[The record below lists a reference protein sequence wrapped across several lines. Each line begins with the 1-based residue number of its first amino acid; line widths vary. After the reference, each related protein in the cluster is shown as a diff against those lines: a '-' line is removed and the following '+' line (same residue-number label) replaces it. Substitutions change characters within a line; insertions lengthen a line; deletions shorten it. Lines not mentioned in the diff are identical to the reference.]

1 VKFSKVADMHE
12 RLRLGADRVEQ
23 LSRLENKEE
32 ALYVYEFF
40 FPSTARVS
48 AARVKSLIAD
58 EIASFYDVVDA
69 CLTDDE
75 PLWSLLA
82 SESSQSGSRGLSAA
96 EVQAFPY
103 KAAAFTEIAYKFNEI
118 EARLIWR
125 YLMKSSPVISK
136 RTFFGALARLHGIP
150 PYLLKMNMSVDTI
163 IRLYEDPKSIS
174 ILEHWWENPQMFP
187 SPHRW
192 RAWTKM
198 HPPTDEVIAM
208 VIPNGELYYTWQG
221 NARKRNGDRLPN
233 PMKINEFR
241 EFVGDTILD
250 LVSYDKPHNRFDERY
265 PFSAPNAAQTFDL
278 SEHGSWERVLEV
290 LNDDTTQCVRFI
302 NPELSFTP
310 DSEGGYIMYP
320 HRSKVFLR
328 LNEIKNGKWELS
340 ALDGL
345 DDYVSVVTVDAVDPT
360 FTMFDHESCIVVE
373 GVASSVNTEGNITG
387 FALAEV
393 RNDLGISDVT
403 QYTELIERGLS
414 YDTKE

>member
-1 VKFSKVADMHE
+1 MKFSKVADMHE

-136 RTFFGALARLHGIP
+136 RTFFGSLARLHGIP

>member
-1 VKFSKVADMHE
+1 MKFSKVADMHE

-310 DSEGGYIMYP
+310 DSDGGYIMYP

-345 DDYVSVVTVDAVDPT
+345 DDYVSVVTIDAVDPT

>member
-345 DDYVSVVTVDAVDPT
+345 DDYVSVVTIDAVDPT

>member
-1 VKFSKVADMHE
+1 MKFSKVADMHE
-12 RLRLGADRVEQ
+12 TLRLGADRVEQ
-23 LSRLENKEE
+23 LSRLESKEE

-82 SESSQSGSRGLSAA
+82 SESSQSGSRGLSAE

-103 KAAAFTEIAYKFNEI
+103 KAAVFTEIAYKFNEI

-125 YLMKSSPVISK
+125 YLMKSRPVISK
-136 RTFFGALARLHGIP
+136 RTFFGALAKLHGIP
-150 PYLLKMNMSVDTI
+150 PYLMKMNMSVDTI
-163 IRLYEDPKSIS
+163 IRLYDDPKSIAV
-174 ILEHWWENPQMFP
+174 LEHWWENPQMFP
-187 SPHRW
+187 TPHRW
-192 RAWTKM
+192 RAWTKI

-221 NARKRNGDRLPN
+221 NARKRNGDRLPS

-250 LVSYDKPHNRFDERY
+250 LVSYDNPHDRFDERY
-265 PFSAPNAAQTFDL
+265 PFSAPNVAQTFDL
-278 SEHGSWERVLEV
+278 SEHGSWERVLET
-290 LNDDTTQCVRFI
+290 LNDESTQCIRFI

-345 DDYVSVVTVDAVDPT
+345 DDYVPVVTVDAVDPT
-360 FTMFDHESCIVVE
+360 FTTLDHESCIVVE

-414 YDTKE
+414 YDAKE

>member
-1 VKFSKVADMHE
+1 MKFSKVADMHE

-103 KAAAFTEIAYKFNEI
+103 KAAVFTEIAYKFNEI

-163 IRLYEDPKSIS
+163 IRLYED
-174 ILEHWWENPQMFP
+174 F
-187 SPHRW
+187 
-192 RAWTKM
+192 
-198 HPPTDEVIAM
+198 
-208 VIPNGELYYTWQG
+208 
-221 NARKRNGDRLPN
+221 LPL
-233 PMKINEFR
+233 ID
-241 EFVGDTILD
+241 G
-250 LVSYDKPHNRFDERY
+250 
-265 PFSAPNAAQTFDL
+265 
-278 SEHGSWERVLEV
+278 EHG
-290 LNDDTTQCVRFI
+290 
-302 NPELSFTP
+302 
-310 DSEGGYIMYP
+310 
-320 HRSKVFLR
+320 LR
-328 LNEIKNGKWELS
+328 
-340 ALDGL
+340 
-345 DDYVSVVTVDAVDPT
+345 
-360 FTMFDHESCIVVE
+360 CIH
-373 GVASSVNTEGNITG
+373 
-387 FALAEV
+387 L
-393 RNDLGISDVT
+393 
-403 QYTELIERGLS
+403 QM
-414 YDTKE
+414 K

>member
-1 VKFSKVADMHE
+1 VKFSKIADMHE
-12 RLRLGADRVEQ
+12 RLRLGADRVGQ

-32 ALYVYEFF
+32 ALFAYEFF
-40 FPSTARVS
+40 FPPVARVS

-69 CLTDDE
+69 CLTNDE
-75 PLWSLLA
+75 PLWVLLA
-82 SESSQSGSRGLSAA
+82 SESSQSGSRGLSAE

-103 KAAAFTEIAYKFNEI
+103 EAAVFTEIAYKFNEI

-125 YLMKSSPVISK
+125 YLTKSSPVISK
-136 RTFFGALARLHGIP
+136 RTFFGALARLHDIP
-150 PYLLKMNMSVDTI
+150 AYLLKMNMSVDTI
-163 IRLYEDPKSIS
+163 IRLFDDPQSITV
-174 ILEHWWENPQMFP
+174 LEHWWENPQMFP

-208 VIPNGELYYTWQG
+208 VIPYGELYYTWQG

-233 PMKINEFR
+233 PMKVNEFR

-250 LVSYDKPHNRFDERY
+250 LVEYDNPHNRFDERY
-265 PFSAPNAAQTFDL
+265 PFDAPNAASTYDL
-278 SEHGSWERVLEV
+278 SEHGSWERVLET
-290 LNDDTTQCVRFI
+290 LNDERTQCVRFI

-328 LNEIKNGKWELS
+328 LNEINNGKWELS

-345 DDYVSVVTVDAVDPT
+345 DDYVTVVTIDAVDPT
-360 FTMFDHESCIVVE
+360 FTTLDFESCIVVE
-373 GVASSVNTEGNITG
+373 GVASSVTTEGSITG

-414 YDTKE
+414 YATN

>member
-1 VKFSKVADMHE
+1 MKFSKVADMHE

-208 VIPNGELYYTWQG
+208 VVPNGELYYTWQG

-345 DDYVSVVTVDAVDPT
+345 DDYVSVVTIDAVDPT

>member
-1 VKFSKVADMHE
+1 
-12 RLRLGADRVEQ
+12 
-23 LSRLENKEE
+23 
-32 ALYVYEFF
+32 
-40 FPSTARVS
+40 
-48 AARVKSLIAD
+48 
-58 EIASFYDVVDA
+58 
-69 CLTDDE
+69 
-75 PLWSLLA
+75 
-82 SESSQSGSRGLSAA
+82 
-96 EVQAFPY
+96 
-103 KAAAFTEIAYKFNEI
+103 
-118 EARLIWR
+118 
-125 YLMKSSPVISK
+125 
-136 RTFFGALARLHGIP
+136 
-150 PYLLKMNMSVDTI
+150 
-163 IRLYEDPKSIS
+163 
-174 ILEHWWENPQMFP
+174 
-187 SPHRW
+187 
-192 RAWTKM
+192 M

-208 VIPNGELYYTWQG
+208 VVPNGELYYTWQG
-221 NARKRNGDRLPN
+221 NARKRNGDRLPS

>member
-1 VKFSKVADMHE
+1 MKFSKVADMHE

-345 DDYVSVVTVDAVDPT
+345 DDYVSVVTIDAVDPT

>member
-1 VKFSKVADMHE
+1 M
-12 RLRLGADRVEQ
+12 
-23 LSRLENKEE
+23 
-32 ALYVYEFF
+32 
-40 FPSTARVS
+40 
-48 AARVKSLIAD
+48 
-58 EIASFYDVVDA
+58 
-69 CLTDDE
+69 
-75 PLWSLLA
+75 LA

-103 KAAAFTEIAYKFNEI
+103 KATAFTEIAYKFNEI

-221 NARKRNGDRLPN
+221 NARKRNGDRLPS

-345 DDYVSVVTVDAVDPT
+345 DDYVPVVTVDAVDPT